1 MILSP
6 GHDRVVTIESGN
18 FSIAKVYFCIGVFL
32 IICQGFK
39 RPAHSSVHASFIM
52 RRFQLPKGFLGLKIQ
67 IARILLIQWNEA
79 RLPYRQET
87 SHSLLPIAGNHRLS
101 LLVNLSSLYYHSL
114 GPIHFHASILL
125 SRKHAPFRC
134 ERC

>member
-52 RRFQLPKGFLGLKIQ
+52 RRFQLPKGFLGLIIVNCENSFDIVEWGPAALRIGNITL
-67 IARILLIQWNEA
+67 IA
-79 RLPYRQET
+79 PYGWQ
-87 SHSLLPIAGNHRLS
+87 P
-101 LLVNLSSLYYHSL
+101 
-114 GPIHFHASILL
+114 
-125 SRKHAPFRC
+125 
-134 ERC
+134 